1 MDERRHLLPEGTSL
15 ARGTAAMTADLVRCS
30 WVGNDPLMLTYHDDE
45 WGVPVHDD
53 RHLFE
58 FMLLEGAQAGLSWST
73 ILRRREAYRKAFA
86 GFDPARIARFDRRKV
101 ESLLRDESI
110 VRNRRKVEGAVQ
122 NARAYVALRATG
134 VTLNEFMWKFVDGK
148 PIVNQRRGVAQIPA
162 STAVSDA
169 MSKAMKKLGFTFF
182 GTTICYAHM
191 QAVGM
196 VNDHLVTC
204 FRYPVLARLD

>member
-1 MDERRHLLPEGTSL
+1 
-15 ARGTAAMTADLVRCS
+15 MTADLVRCS

-134 VTLNEFMWKFVDGK
+134 VTLDEFMWKFVDGK

>member
-1 MDERRHLLPEGTSL
+1 
-15 ARGTAAMTADLVRCS
+15 MTDNLVRCS

-53 RHLFE
+53 RRLFE

-86 GFDPARIARFDRRKV
+86 GFDPERIARFDRRKV

-110 VRNRRKVEGAVQ
+110 IRNRRKVEGAVQ
-122 NARAYVALRATG
+122 NARAYLALRATG
-134 VTLNEFMWKFVDGK
+134 ETLDGFMWKFVDGK
-148 PIVNQRRGVAQIPA
+148 PIDNHRRSLSQVPA

-169 MSKAMKKLGFTFF
+169 MSKAVKKLGFTFF

-204 FRYPVLARLD
+204 FRHSVLTRLGRRKRS

>member
-1 MDERRHLLPEGTSL
+1 
-15 ARGTAAMTADLVRCS
+15 MTDNLVRCS
-30 WVGNDPLMLTYHDDE
+30 WAGNDPLMLTYHDDE

-86 GFDPARIARFDRRKV
+86 GFDPERIARFDRRKI

-110 VRNRRKVEGAVQ
+110 IRNRRKVEGAVQ
-122 NARAYVALRATG
+122 NARAYLALRASG
-134 VTLNEFMWKFVDGK
+134 DTLDGFMWKFVGGK
-148 PIVNQRRGVAQIPA
+148 PLDEHRRSVSQIPP
-162 STAVSDA
+162 STPVSDA

-191 QAVGM
+191 QATGM

-204 FRYPVLARLD
+204 FRYPMLAKRGKQRT

>member
-1 MDERRHLLPEGTSL
+1 
-15 ARGTAAMTADLVRCS
+15 MTDNLVRCS

-45 WGVPVHDD
+45 WGLPVHDD
-53 RHLFE
+53 RRLFE

-86 GFDPARIARFDRRKV
+86 GFDPERIARFDRRKV
-101 ESLLRDESI
+101 ESLLRDETI
-110 VRNRRKVEGAVQ
+110 IRNRRKVEGAVQ
-122 NARAYVALRATG
+122 NARAYLALRAAG
-134 VTLNEFMWKFVDGK
+134 ETLDGFMWKFVDGK
-148 PIVNQRRGVAQIPA
+148 PIDNHRRSVSQIPA
-162 STAVSDA
+162 STTVSDV

-204 FRYPVLARLD
+204 FRYPLLTRIGRRKRS